1 MTQTQ
6 ETPVA
11 FLHGVGLDA
20 AMWAPVRDALGRE
33 SIAIDLPGHGQQP
46 PLTEP
51 VTLKDMA
58 DDVLTRL
65 PERSHLVG
73 FSLGALIAQ
82 HIARF
87 HPERV
92 KTLTCVSSVCQRTD
106 AERSAVSA
114 RLASAETDFPATVE
128 ASIDRW
134 YSGTA
139 VPQSAVEATRRTLEA
154 NDVQSFVHAYRVFAQ
169 GDAEIAHELSR
180 IEVPALAI
188 TGEYD
193 PGSTPD
199 MTRRLAAAIPGAKD
213 VIVPD
218 ARHMLPVQDA
228 DVLARAINEFIK
240 DSEGERA

>member
-1 MTQTQ
+1 MKGTP

-11 FLHGVGLDA
+11 LLHGVGLDST
-20 AMWAPVRDALGRE
+20 MWGPVQDALGRE
-33 SIAIDLPGHGQQP
+33 SIAIDLPGHGRQS

-51 VTLKDMA
+51 ATLEELA
-58 DDVLTRL
+58 ADVLKRL

-82 HIARF
+82 YIARF

-92 KTLTCVSSVCQRTD
+92 QTLTCVSSVCQRTD
-106 AERSAVSA
+106 AERSAVSV
-114 RLASAETDFPATVE
+114 RLASAEANFLATVE

-134 YSGTA
+134 CSGTA
-139 VPQSAVEATRRTLEA
+139 VPQSAVDATRRTLEA
-154 NDVQSFVHAYRVFAQ
+154 NDVQSFVHAYRVFATEDSVI
-169 GDAEIAHELSR
+169 GNELSR
-180 IEVPALAI
+180 IEVPTLAI
-188 TGEYD
+188 TGEHD
-193 PGSTPD
+193 PGSTPE
-199 MTRRLAAAIPGAKD
+199 MTRRLAAAIPCAKA
-213 VIVPD
+213 VIVPG